1 MNLGLSYA
9 VSCSLTTK
17 QLYLKNCR
25 KTLSEN
31 VKTTLKLSPTL
42 GAKITVTCIWR
53 KYANN

>member
-31 VKTTLKLSPTL
+31 VKTTLKLSPTFRRQNNCYVYL
-42 GAKITVTCIWR
+42 AKIR
-53 KYANN
+53 